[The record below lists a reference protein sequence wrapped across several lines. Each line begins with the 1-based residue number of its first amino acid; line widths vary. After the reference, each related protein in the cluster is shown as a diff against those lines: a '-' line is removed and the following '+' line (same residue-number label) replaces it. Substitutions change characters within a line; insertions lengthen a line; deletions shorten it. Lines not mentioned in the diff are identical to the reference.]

1 MPIHNGALFR
11 HLPWFARLRS
21 GRSTVFD
28 EKSYKNFSRIHAVL
42 RVFSNMIDVLAVHS
56 FVTQPR
62 LIIVKN
68 KFFLVTLFA
77 LLLMTFVGVGY
88 DEVFEKQRLC
98 DFERDNVDTTHF
110 NAHYDFTRIVQRYM
124 VVHVF
129 ADSP

>member
-1 MPIHNGALFR
+1 
-11 HLPWFARLRS
+11 
-21 GRSTVFD
+21 
-28 EKSYKNFSRIHAVL
+28 
-42 RVFSNMIDVLAVHS
+42 MIDDLAVHS